1 MPSKS
6 KIQNSKSKIATGV
19 RHRVVLIATLAS
31 LVLYLDRYCLS
42 ELLKYEP
49 VVADLGLDD
58 DQISWSISAFFWS
71 YALLQV
77 PAGWLADRF
86 GPRRLYFLYIVGW
99 SLFAAATGLAQGF
112 VMLFL
117 IRLALGIMQAGA
129 YPASGS
135 LLSRWVPLAERG
147 WASAMIGF
155 GGRIGAAAATAF
167 TTRMIIVS
175 GDWRWI
181 MLLYGGL
188 GAVVAGVYWWIVRD
202 WPTEHPKVNSAELEL
217 IDSDRS
223 RAVEASTAASNQF
236 GDSLAAFKFLLTN
249 GSMWWMCLA
258 QVTTNF
264 GWVFLVTLLP
274 SYLVKGRGFS
284 DQLGANMN
292 AVVLV
297 AGMGGMLLGGRIT
310 DAVSRRLGVRWG
322 RALPI
327 ALSRFVAAAAYVAVM
342 YLAPPWAVVAAFCLV
357 AIATDLGV
365 PATWAFAQ
373 DVGGKYAGAVLGW
386 GNMWGNFGSAAAP
399 VVVDLLGHRGGLTMD
414 WNAGLLACAAA
425 FFISGVAAFGI
436 DATKRVGAR

>member
-1 MPSKS
+1 MSRSSASHAPPARAS
-6 KIQNSKSKIATGV
+6 GV
-19 RHRVVLIATLAS
+19 RHRVVLVGVLAS

-49 VVADLGLDD
+49 VVADLHLTKE
-58 DQISWSISAFFWS
+58 QISWSISAFFWS
-71 YALLQV
+71 YAVLQM

-99 SLFAAATGLAQGF
+99 SLFAAATGLAESFLG
-112 VMLFL
+112 LFL
-117 IRLALGIMQAGA
+117 IRFGLGVMQAGA

-135 LLSRWVPLAERG
+135 LLSRWVPVAERG

-167 TTRMIIVS
+167 TTRMIVVS

-188 GAVVAGVYWWIVRD
+188 GAAVAGAYWWIVRD
-202 WPTEHPKVNSAELEL
+202 WPAEHPAVNSAERAL
-217 IDSDRS
+217 ISGG
-223 RAVEASTAASNQF
+223 RAHEVKPNAAASESA
-236 GDSLAAFKFLLTN
+236 GDSLAVFRFLLTN

-297 AGMGGMLLGGRIT
+297 AGMAGMLLGGRIT
-310 DAVSRRLGVRWG
+310 DAVSRRLGLRWG

-327 ALSRFVAAAAYVAVM
+327 ACSRFAAAAAYMAVM
-342 YLAPPWAVVAAFCLV
+342 YLDERWTVVAAFCVV

-399 VVVDLLGHRGGLTMD
+399 VVVQWLGQRNGRTMD

-425 FFISGVAAFGI
+425 FLISGVAAFGI
-436 DATKRVGAR
+436 DATKPVG